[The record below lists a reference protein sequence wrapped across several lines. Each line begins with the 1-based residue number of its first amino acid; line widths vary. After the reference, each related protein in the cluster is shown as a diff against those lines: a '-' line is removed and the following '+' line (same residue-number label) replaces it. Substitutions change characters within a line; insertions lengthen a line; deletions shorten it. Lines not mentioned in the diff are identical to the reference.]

1 MQAAERVPQPVV
13 ASQRD
18 ADHLVDGIITVMS
31 QLDEIVGHETDLLR
45 AYKLRDAAELGAAK
59 TDAAKNYV
67 HALDRLKANA
77 IALARW
83 APASV
88 TRLKTAQ
95 ARLGETLNLN
105 MAVLATARSV
115 SEGII
120 RNLATEVAAPHA
132 LSTYGAG
139 GRAAPQTRSSSTA
152 PLMVSRNL

>member
-1 MQAAERVPQPVV
+1 MTAAERVLQPVV

-18 ADHLVDGIITVMS
+18 ADQLVDGIIAVMS
-31 QLDEIVGHETDLLR
+31 QLDEIVGRETDLLR
-45 AYKLRDAAELGAAK
+45 AYKLRDAAALGAAK
-59 TDAAKNYV
+59 TDASKSYV
-67 HALDRLKANA
+67 HALDRLKSNA

-83 APASV
+83 SPASV
-88 TRLKTAQ
+88 ARLKTAQ

-120 RNLATEVAAPHA
+120 RNLATEVAAPHT

-139 GRAAPQTRSSSTA
+139 GRTSAPTRNPSTA

>member
-1 MQAAERVPQPVV
+1 MQAAERSPPPVV
-13 ASQRD
+13 TNQRE
-18 ADHLVDGIITVMS
+18 ADHLVDGIISVMS
-31 QLDEIVGHETDLLR
+31 QLDEVVAQETDLLR
-45 AYKLRDAAELGAAK
+45 AYRLRDAAGLGTAK
-59 TDAAKNYV
+59 TEASKNYV
-67 HALDRLKANA
+67 HALDRLKSNA
-77 IALARW
+77 IALARF

-120 RNLATEVAAPHA
+120 RNLATEVAAPHT

-139 GRAAPQTRSSSTA
+139 GRTSVQGRAPSAA
-152 PLMVSRNL
+152 PLMVSRSL